1 MALADAS
8 AIPMRQ
14 NIRGV
19 VYPMA
24 GVAGVATLP
33 LARRRGYARA
43 LVTELLGQMREAGH
57 AVSAL
62 YPFRP
67 SFYQRFGYVGLPRTR
82 TVRFQP
88 AALTDLLRAELPGEI
103 TWGPVADGYEAYI
116 DFTQRLLAGQHGFA
130 VLPEYRTIELPNAE
144 DRWLVMAWD
153 GGEPVGAA
161 TYQITGYAGVL
172 VADDMLTAGPL
183 GRALLLQF
191 FARHVDQ
198 VSEVEVQV
206 GAGELPELWATDLAA
221 VTQATTSFPLAFRI
235 YTRGSKDLG
244 LCDVLRPCGHAAS
257 ARRQRVR
264 VRPACSAKT
273 DAMVDFPTPPM
284 PARTTKPP
292 GGLRSHRRNCASS
305 KSLSRT
311 TDGSSPV
318 GTATGRAVTRA
329 ASGFPTCTRRRG
341 NKKTAADQANPHMA
355 TAAPSISAARA
366 GFRENASSIS
376 ATAASAATAASTVSG
391 SARNRPLWDTAPKCA
406 SYRDASAGKRSGQP
420 EVLCDETG
428 GMPQAGVKR
437 TR

>member
-1 MALADAS
+1 MKIRELSADERAEISLPIQAYAFQRSPADKGLADLLRLNQRYYEGNVTLVAEEDGVAQADAS

-57 AVSAL
+57 TVSAL

-82 TVRFQP
+82 TVRFAP
-88 AALTDLLRAELPGEI
+88 GCLADLLRAELPGEV
-103 TWGPVADGYEAYI
+103 TWGLAAADYESYR
-116 DFTQRLLAGQHGFA
+116 DFTQRLLAEQHGFS
-130 VLPEYRTIELPNAE
+130 VLPEYRTVELSDAK

-161 TYQITGYAGVL
+161 TYQITGHAGVL
-172 VADDMLTAGPL
+172 VTDDMLTASPL

-221 VTQATTSFPLAFRI
+221 VTQATTSFPESPAPMARVLA
-235 YTRGSKDLG
+235 LG
-244 LCDVLRPCGHAAS
+244 PLAG
-257 ARRQRVR
+257 
-264 VRPACSAKT
+264 
-273 DAMVDFPTPPM
+273 M
-284 PARTTKPP
+284 PAGREHIAVEVVADPFIA
-292 GGLRSHRRNCASS
+292 GRYL
-305 KSLSRT
+305 L
-311 TDGSSPV
+311 DGSSGSLEIAT
-318 GTATGRAVTRA
+318 GTALSAEATL
-329 ASGFPTCTRRRG
+329 
-341 NKKTAADQANPHMA
+341 TAAGLSALVYGVLDPAELVIRGLGQVPADA
-355 TAAPSISAARA
+355 AARLRLL
-366 GFRENASSIS
+366 FP
-376 ATAASAATAASTVSG
+376 
-391 SARNRPLWDTAPKCA
+391 ARIPYLYARF
-406 SYRDASAGKRSGQP
+406 
-420 EVLCDETG
+420 
-428 GMPQAGVKR
+428 
-437 TR
+437 

>member
-1 MALADAS
+1 MKIRELSTTEERSKISLPIQAYAFQPSPADERLKGILRRNQDFYEGNVTLVAEEDGVALADAS

-14 NIRGV
+14 NVRGV

-88 AALTDLLRAELPGEI
+88 AALADLLRAELPGEI

-116 DFTQRLLAGQHGFA
+116 DFTQRLLAEQHGFA

-172 VADDMLTAGPL
+172 VADDMLTASSL

-221 VTQATTSFPLAFRI
+221 VTQATTSFPDSPAPMARVLAL
-235 YTRGSKDLG
+235 GSLAGMPAGEEHITVEVVTDPFIAGRYLLDG
-244 LCDVLRPCGHAAS
+244 RTGSLEIAT
-257 ARRQRVR
+257 
-264 VRPACSAKT
+264 RPALSPEATLTAAGLSALVYGVLDPAELVIRGLGQVPA
-273 DAMVDFPTPPM
+273 DAAARLRRLF
-284 PARTTKPP
+284 PARVPY
-292 GGLRSHRRNCASS
+292 LY
-305 KSLSRT
+305 
-311 TDGSSPV
+311 
-318 GTATGRAVTRA
+318 
-329 ASGFPTCTRRRG
+329 
-341 NKKTAADQANPHMA
+341 
-355 TAAPSISAARA
+355 AR
-366 GFRENASSIS
+366 F
-376 ATAASAATAASTVSG
+376 
-391 SARNRPLWDTAPKCA
+391 
-406 SYRDASAGKRSGQP
+406 
-420 EVLCDETG
+420 
-428 GMPQAGVKR
+428 
-437 TR
+437 

>member
-1 MALADAS
+1 MKIRELSADERAEISLPIQAYAFQRSPADKGLAGLLRLNQRYYEGNVTLVAEEDGVALADAS

-57 AVSAL
+57 TVSAL

-88 AALTDLLRAELPGEI
+88 GCLADLLRAELPGEV
-103 TWGPVADGYEAYI
+103 TWGSAAAGYETYR
-116 DFTQRLLAGQHGFA
+116 DFTQRLLAEQHGFS
-130 VLPEYRTIELPNAE
+130 VLPEYRTVELRDAE

-161 TYQITGYAGVL
+161 TYQITGHAGVL
-172 VADDMLTAGPL
+172 VAEDMLTASPL

-221 VTQATTSFPLAFRI
+221 VTQATTSFPESPAPMARVLALGPLAGLPAGKEHITVEVVADPFIAGRYLLDGRTGSLEI
-235 YTRGSKDLG
+235 ATGTALSAEATLTAAGLSALVYGVLDPAELVIRGLG
-244 LCDVLRPCGHAAS
+244 QVPADAAARLRLL
-257 ARRQRVR
+257 
-264 VRPACSAKT
+264 
-273 DAMVDFPTPPM
+273 F
-284 PARTTKPP
+284 PARVPY
-292 GGLRSHRRNCASS
+292 LY
-305 KSLSRT
+305 
-311 TDGSSPV
+311 
-318 GTATGRAVTRA
+318 
-329 ASGFPTCTRRRG
+329 
-341 NKKTAADQANPHMA
+341 
-355 TAAPSISAARA
+355 AR
-366 GFRENASSIS
+366 F
-376 ATAASAATAASTVSG
+376 
-391 SARNRPLWDTAPKCA
+391 
-406 SYRDASAGKRSGQP
+406 
-420 EVLCDETG
+420 
-428 GMPQAGVKR
+428 
-437 TR
+437 

>member
-1 MALADAS
+1 MKIRELSADERAEISLPIQAYAFQRSPADKGLADLLRLNQRYYEGNVTLVAEEDGVAQADAS

-57 AVSAL
+57 TVSAL

-82 TVRFQP
+82 TVRFAP
-88 AALTDLLRAELPGEI
+88 GCLADLLRAELPGEV
-103 TWGPVADGYEAYI
+103 TWGLAAADYESYR
-116 DFTQRLLAGQHGFA
+116 DFTQRLLAEQHGFS
-130 VLPEYRTIELPNAE
+130 VLPEYRTVELSDAK

-161 TYQITGYAGVL
+161 TYQITGHAGVL
-172 VADDMLTAGPL
+172 VTDDMLTASPL

-221 VTQATTSFPLAFRI
+221 VTQATTSFPESPAPWLACWPWAHSRASR
-235 YTRGSKDLG
+235 RGGSTLPS
-244 LCDVLRPCGHAAS
+244 RW
-257 ARRQRVR
+257 
-264 VRPACSAKT
+264 
-273 DAMVDFPTPPM
+273 
-284 PARTTKPP
+284 
-292 GGLRSHRRNCASS
+292 
-305 KSLSRT
+305 SRT
-311 TDGSSPV
+311 PSS
-318 GTATGRAVTRA
+318 RQ
-329 ASGFPTCTRRRG
+329 S
-341 NKKTAADQANPHMA
+341 H
-355 TAAPSISAARA
+355 
-366 GFRENASSIS
+366 
-376 ATAASAATAASTVSG
+376 
-391 SARNRPLWDTAPKCA
+391 
-406 SYRDASAGKRSGQP
+406 
-420 EVLCDETG
+420 ETN
-428 GMPQAGVKR
+428 
-437 TR
+437 